1 MKFVNTSNN
10 NSASNSTSSV
20 IGQVVMPPV
29 AATSGNQEYVLKEGE
44 VILEVKLGLG
54 KKASNAPNGIA
65 TLRGTDPVGGF
76 YRNSKSQE
84 VFVKVALATML
95 YKNGKLSIGEDGL
108 PETGLINGVLR
119 VNQPKQLSPLAQE
132 LAQGLATCGIVP
144 IDPKSP
150 QAEALC
156 NTPERQAALQELRGG
171 GETRKGINTR
181 QAWEAFS
188 MQFFGEKFVEFFT
201 NPENAEEWAQELEEL
216 GAHEELKNHSLV
228 IGYRLVSE
236 GQPCWT
242 ERELSS
248 VGKKV
253 GNQLKDTLIEGTD
266 QYLKKL
272 PVNMEIAYM
281 HLHALQNRVV
291 DPSKSMNKDYF
302 QSQLNAFLSMDD
314 KSSEGIGKE
323 VIEARQNKWASIKE
337 TLRGEAGGKKRV
349 IARKEAI
356 RTLAKSG
363 TPEAIEEL
371 KATFKE
377 LEAMVAE
384 GTSPHWKAGGISELL
399 KEVETSLGHDLY
411 EEASPSK
418 VEAVEPDE
426 LGEVEE
432 VEEEET
438 EGVVSLNPD
447 DLKDPKEEAAT
458 PEVAVA
464 SGSAAARLLMMRKA
478 K

>member
-1 MKFVNTSNN
+1 MKFYNTSAN
-10 NSASNSTSSV
+10 NSASTVNSASA
-20 IGQVVMPPV
+20 QVVMPPA
-29 AATSGNQEYVLKEGE
+29 AATSGKEEYSLKEGE

-132 LAQGLATCGIVP
+132 LATALATSGIVP
-144 IDPKSP
+144 IDPKSQ
-150 QAEALC
+150 QAEAIC
-156 NTPERQAALQELRGG
+156 NTPELQAALQELRGG

-181 QAWEAFS
+181 QAWETFS
-188 MQFFGEKFVEFFT
+188 LQFFGEKFVEFFT

-228 IGYRLVSE
+228 IGYRLTQD

-253 GNQLKDTLIEGTD
+253 GNQLKDTLIEGTGE
-266 QYLKKL
+266 YLKKL

-281 HLHALQNRVV
+281 HLHAVKNRVV
-291 DPSKSMNKDYF
+291 DPSKSMNKDFF

-323 VIEARQNKWASIKE
+323 VIEARQSKWAAIKE
-337 TLRGEAGGKKRV
+337 TLRGESGGKKKV

-356 RTLAKSG
+356 RNLAKLG

-377 LEAMVAE
+377 LDSMAAE
-384 GTSPHWKAGGISELL
+384 GTYTHWTAGVVASLL
-399 KEVETSLGHDLY
+399 QEVKTSLGHDLY

-426 LGEVEE
+426 LE
-432 VEEEET
+432 VEEEEET
-438 EGVVSLNPD
+438 QGVVSLNPD
-447 DLKDPKEEAAT
+447 DLEDPKEEEAT
-458 PEVAVA
+458 PETVLGTGPNAL
-464 SGSAAARLLMMRKA
+464 RMLMMNRKKA
-478 K
+478 